1 MAAAGAKAGVYS
13 SSSKAVVDGLTS
25 IIWPNIE
32 VLKSESRPMDGATPR
47 PAMPQ
52 TDKVGPVAAGGKL
65 PAALEPLVKGQI
77 NTDKPFKIIKKAA
90 E

>member
-1 MAAAGAKAGVYS
+1 MS
-13 SSSKAVVDGLTS
+13 
-25 IIWPNIE
+25 
-32 VLKSESRPMDGATPR
+32 GATPR

-52 TDKVGPVAAGGKL
+52 TDKVGPVDAGGKL

-77 NTDKPFKIIKKAA
+77 NTEKPFKIIKKAA

>member
-1 MAAAGAKAGVYS
+1 MYS
-13 SSSKAVVDGLTS
+13 SSSKEVVDGLTS

-32 VLKSESRPMDGATPR
+32 VLKSESRPIENATPR

-52 TDKVGPVAAGGKL
+52 TDKVGPVAAGGKP

-77 NTDKPFKIIKKAA
+77 NTEPPFKIIKTNHLK
-90 E
+90 